1 MKAIDSI
8 VVIVYLIATTLL
20 GLYFSKKQKST
31 KDYFLGGK
39 ELPWWAILVSI
50 IAQETSAVT
59 ILSVPAITFGLK
71 GNYTFLQI
79 ALGYIVGRCLIA
91 LIFIPRIYGRDSY
104 SIYGFLTER
113 FGAATKN
120 VAVIT
125 FMVSRVLAIGI
136 RIYVGAIVIM
146 VVTGLSIWFCIIL
159 TTLLSILYMT
169 FGGFKAVIW
178 TDVLQFAVY
187 MIGAVGAYVVIFQQL
202 PHPALSFQEAWNAG
216 KFQFW
221 DAGFNLTPTYN
232 FWAGLIGG
240 AFLTMGTH
248 GTDQSI
254 AQRLIAARTEKESKR
269 IIIGSGLAIF
279 FQFAFFLTLG
289 VLLYFFYSQL
299 HPDVAS
305 QFKKMEEVFPRF
317 ALTYMPWGLGGMVVA
332 GVFAAAMSSN
342 DFNPL
347 SNALIFDLYKPY
359 VKPDAPD
366 AHYLKMGRWFTAFW
380 GLITVS
386 VALLASQSQQSL
398 IDLALKIPSYTYGP
412 LLGIFLLGFLTRKT
426 HQRAVVIGAVAGFAM
441 VLAVVPPWPESWFIF
456 KGFFPK
462 LAWPWLTPLGCLTTL
477 AVSFLVTYVTKNRK
491 ET

>member
-1 MKAIDSI
+1 MKPIDLA
-8 VVIVYLIATTLL
+8 VVFIYLIATTLL
-20 GLYFSKKQKST
+20 GLYFSKKQKTT

-71 GNYTFLQI
+71 GNYTFLQL
-79 ALGYIVGRCLIA
+79 ALGYITGRCLIA
-91 LIFIPRIYGRDSY
+91 AIFIPRIYGRESY
-104 SIYGFLTER
+104 SIYGYLTER
-113 FGAATKN
+113 FGVATKN

-146 VVTGLSIWFCIIL
+146 VVTGLPSWFCIVL

-178 TDVLQFAVY
+178 TDVLQFVVY
-187 MIGAVGAYVVIFQQL
+187 MAGAVGAYVVILNSLQNPSILFQQ
-202 PHPALSFQEAWNAG
+202 AWEAG
-216 KFQFW
+216 KFRMW
-221 DAGFNLTPTYN
+221 DTALTLTTAYN

-254 AQRLIAARTEKESKR
+254 AQRLMAARTEKDSRK

-279 FQFAFFLTLG
+279 FQFAFYLTLG
-289 VLLYFFYSQL
+289 ILLYFFYNQL
-299 HPDVAS
+299 HPDLAA
-305 QFKKMEEVFPRF
+305 QFAKNEEAFPRF
-317 ALTYMPWGLGGMVVA
+317 ALTFLPWGLGGMVVA

-359 VKPDAPD
+359 FKPNAPD

-380 GLITVS
+380 GLLTMG
-386 VALLASQSQQSL
+386 VAILSSQSQQTL

-412 LLGIFLLGFLTRKT
+412 LLGIFLLGFLTRNIRQK
-426 HQRAVVIGAVAGFAM
+426 AVVWGAVAGFAM
-441 VLAVVPPWPESWFIF
+441 VLLVVPPWPESWMAF
-456 KGFFPK
+456 KGLFPK
-462 LAWPWLTPLGCLTTL
+462 LAWPWLTPLGCLTTVIV
-477 AVSFLVTYVTKNRK
+477 AYLVNLT
-491 ET
+491 ETVKK